1 MDEKQEKLPICRL
14 CKTKAP
20 RKDSTTRGMTVHLKQ
35 YHGFGSKTNAWKVLE
50 ELSSLKD
57 ECLKR
62 KRKPE
67 ETSESE
73 SKQAKISDF
82 L

>member
-1 MDEKQEKLPICRL
+1 
-14 CKTKAP
+14 
-20 RKDSTTRGMTVHLKQ
+20 MTVHLKQ

-82 L
+82 